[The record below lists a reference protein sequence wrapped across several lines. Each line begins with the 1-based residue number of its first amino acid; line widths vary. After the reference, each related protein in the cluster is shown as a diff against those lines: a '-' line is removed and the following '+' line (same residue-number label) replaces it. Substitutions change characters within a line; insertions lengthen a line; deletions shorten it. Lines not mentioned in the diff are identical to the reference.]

1 MGDIIPQQTV
11 AVPIF
16 HNDTLYRGYEFL
28 LTKAV
33 ISEILSSTQMKVASI
48 ERADSI
54 LAGRITKIE
63 QSTVTKDKNRV
74 ATELDITVFLE
85 IEWKERSTGNPILS
99 KTSLSETVEIKAS
112 RGQTLEDAITEALK
126 RLARYVIYTM
136 EHPYWQQNS

>member
-136 EHPYWQQNS
+136 EHPDRKSVV